1 MFREMR
7 RSRQQLTREEAEA
20 VLSQGHLRGPCL
32 SWETKATPYGVPLSY
47 VYHDGK
53 LYFHWARSG
62 HKLDAVR
69 ACPKASFCVVD
80 QDQVVSREYTT
91 YFRSAIAFGTRPNRG
106 GSEGTAER
114 PAPAGPA
121 VRPSSPRPTTSGR
134 STAFLQPVH
143 RGADGPAPH
152 REGGHRAGPG
162 KGPRHALN

>member
-20 VLSQGHLRGPCL
+20 VLSRGTSGVL
-32 SWETKATPYGVPLSY
+32 SVLGDEGYPYGVPLSY

-69 ACPKASFCVVD
+69 ACHKASFCVVD
-80 QDQVVSREYTT
+80 RTRWFPGSTPPIFAVPSPSAPSESWRIRRNSRTPC
-91 YFRSAIAFGTRPNRG
+91 SCWPSGTPR
-106 GSEGTAER
+106 
-114 PAPAGPA
+114 
-121 VRPSSPRPTTSGR
+121 SSPRPTTSGR

-152 REGGHRAGPG
+152 REGGHRAGPA
-162 KGPRHALN
+162 KAPDTP

>member
-7 RSRQQLTREEAEA
+7 RSRQQLTLEAAEA
-20 VLSQGHLRGPCL
+20 VLSRGTSGVL
-32 SWETKATPYGVPLSY
+32 SVLGDEGYPYGVPLSY

-91 YFRSAIAFGTRPNRG
+91 YFRSAIAFGT
-106 GSEGTAER
+106 
-114 PAPAGPA
+114 
-121 VRPSSPRPTTSGR
+121 VRIVEDPEEQQNAQHQQARSSPRPTTSGR
-134 STAFLQPVH
+134 STAFSPTCAS
-143 RGADGPAPH
+143 RS
-152 REGGHRAGPG
+152 
-162 KGPRHALN
+162 

>member
-20 VLSQGHLRGPCL
+20 VLSRGTSGVL
-32 SWETKATPYGVPLSY
+32 SVLGDEGYPYGVPLSY

-69 ACPKASFCVVD
+69 ACHKASFCVVD

-91 YFRSAIAFGTRPNRG
+91 YFRSAIAFGTVRIVEDPKEQQNALLLLAQRY
-106 GSEGTAER
+106 
-114 PAPAGPA
+114 APEL
-121 VRPSSPRPTTSGR
+121 
-134 STAFLQPVH
+134 FLQPVH

>member
-20 VLSQGHLRGPCL
+20 VLSRGTSGVL
-32 SWETKATPYGVPLSY
+32 SVLGDEGYPYGVPLSY

-69 ACPKASFCVVD
+69 ACHKASFCVVD

-91 YFRSAIAFGTRPNRG
+91 YFRSAIAFGTVRIVEDPKEQQNALLLLARRYAPEQ
-106 GSEGTAER
+106 SQTDHQREIDRFFSNLCIAELTIQHLTGKEAIELVR
-114 PAPAGPA
+114 AKASAAP
-121 VRPSSPRPTTSGR
+121 
-134 STAFLQPVH
+134 
-143 RGADGPAPH
+143 
-152 REGGHRAGPG
+152 
-162 KGPRHALN
+162 

>member
-20 VLSQGHLRGPCL
+20 VLSRGTSGVL
-32 SWETKATPYGVPLSY
+32 SVLGDEGYPYGVPLSY

-91 YFRSAIAFGTRPNRG
+91 VPSPSAPSESWRIRRNSRTPCSCWPSGTPR
-106 GSEGTAER
+106 
-114 PAPAGPA
+114 
-121 VRPSSPRPTTSGR
+121 SSPRPTTSGR
-134 STAFLQPVH
+134 STAFSPTCASQS
-143 RGADGPAPH
+143 
-152 REGGHRAGPG
+152 
-162 KGPRHALN
+162 